1 MGQWRKNDEI
11 RNEHMNG
18 SFVVLFSSKTK
29 MLQIKE
35 KREQATPIERLFLPS
50 TSEKN
55 RWNNRPSGMNAVLSC
70 R

>member
-1 MGQWRKNDEI
+1 MAKSDEI

-29 MLQIKE
+29 MLQRME

-50 TSEKN
+50 TSGKTAGITDRQE
-55 RWNNRPSGMNAVLSC
+55 
-70 R
+70 